1 MVSQRRNIMD
11 QCNVNYR
18 CNIVLRDIY
27 YVCLLSFSHFS
38 IASLLAKSEKKKHR
52 NFDYRSLFLLMFVP
66 CQDHVNCFKLDA
78 EQRS

>member
-1 MVSQRRNIMD
+1 MVSQRWNIMN
-11 QCNVNYR
+11 QCNVNDR

-27 YVCLLSFSHFS
+27 YVCLMSFSYFS
-38 IASLLAKSEKKKHR
+38 IASLLAKSEKKNR

-66 CQDHVNCFKLDA
+66 CQDHVNSFKLDA